1 MPHIAAIRR
10 AVPSKAAKAPKP
22 RWRRRKDAR
31 PEEILAAALEVFA
44 DRGFASTKLEDVA
57 RRAGV
62 TKGTIYLYFENKEAL
77 FKALVRQTIV
87 PVIAQGEEIAQ
98 AFTGSA
104 RDLFERLVREYW
116 QLVGETQLSGI
127 PRLMIAEAGNFPELA
142 RFYYEE
148 VVTRGHRLMAGV
160 LQRGIKAG
168 EFRPLNVQLAAK
180 LAMSPLMHAVIARK
194 AFSACMPD
202 DFNVASYLNTHIDLY
217 LHGIATDRTDHRADK
232 R

>member
-1 MPHIAAIRR
+1 MRTITRR
-10 AVPSKAAKAPKP
+10 SKP

-31 PEEILAAALEVFA
+31 PEEIISAALEVFA
-44 DRGFASTKLEDVA
+44 DRGFAATKLEDVA
-57 RRAGV
+57 RKAGV

-77 FKALVRQTIV
+77 FKALIRQTIV
-87 PVIAQGEEIAQ
+87 PVIAQGEAVAQ

-116 QLVGETQLSGI
+116 RLVGETSLASI

-160 LQRGIKAG
+160 LERGIKAG
-168 EFRPLNVQLAAK
+168 EFKKVNLAVATK
-180 LAMSPLMHAVIARK
+180 LAMSPLMHAVVARR
-194 AFSACMPD
+194 AFAHCMPEGFD
-202 DFNVASYLNTHIDLY
+202 VGKYLDTHIDLY
-217 LHGIATDRTDHRADK
+217 LHGISATDRTDSRA

>member
-1 MPHIAAIRR
+1 MPSTLA
-10 AVPSKAAKAPKP
+10 KP

-31 PEEILAAALEVFA
+31 PEEIISAALEVFT
-44 DRGFASTKLEDVA
+44 DRGFAATKLEEVA

-77 FKALVRQTIV
+77 FKALIRQTIV
-87 PVIAQGEEIAQ
+87 PVIAQGEELARS
-98 AFTGSA
+98 FTGSA

-116 QLVGETQLSGI
+116 RLVGETSLVGI
-127 PRLMIAEAGNFPELA
+127 PKLMMAEANNFPELA

-160 LQRGIKAG
+160 IERGIKAG
-168 EFRPLNVQLAAK
+168 EFRPVNVMIAAK

-194 AFSACMPD
+194 AFSACMPEGFD
-202 DFNVASYLNTHIDLY
+202 VGKYLDTHIDLY
-217 LHGIATDRTDHRADK
+217 LHGIANS
-232 R
+232 